1 MYKIGDT
8 VNLIRF
14 ENSNIIEEIPYTVID
29 FTQDGL
35 AICENKDK
43 LNIIFVKQASSLLVN
58 NQLLQGV

>member
-8 VNLIRF
+8 VNLIIF
-14 ENSNIIEEIPYTVID
+14 KNNDCIEEIPYTVID

-43 LNIIFVKQASSLLVN
+43 LDIIFAKQASSLPLH
-58 NQLLQGV
+58 NQLLQPL

>member
-8 VNLIRF
+8 INLVIF
-14 ENSNIIEEIPYTVID
+14 KNNDCIEEIPYTVID

-43 LNIIFVKQASSLLVN
+43 LDIIFAKATSSLPLH
-58 NQLLQGV
+58 NQLLQPL

>member
-8 VNLIRF
+8 VNLIIF
-14 ENSNIIEEIPYTVID
+14 KNNDYIEKMPYTVID

-43 LNIIFVKQASSLLVN
+43 LDIIFAKVTSSLPLH
-58 NQLLQGV
+58 NQLLQPL

>member
-8 VNLIRF
+8 VNLIIF
-14 ENSNIIEEIPYTVID
+14 KNNDCIEKIPYTVID

-43 LNIIFVKQASSLLVN
+43 LDIIFAKVAS
-58 NQLLQGV
+58 